1 MDTSDMSTTIRVS
14 EATRDRFAALARTTG
29 RPMTELLDAAATAL
43 ERDLFFTAL
52 EQRFDELRGDEAAWA
67 EVEEERGLEATSLT
81 DSSR

>member
-1 MDTSDMSTTIRVS
+1 MS
-14 EATRDRFAALARTTG
+14 
-29 RPMTELLDAAATAL
+29 ELLDDAATAL